1 MSTSAPPPRPWY
13 QLPIEEAAR
22 SLLTHPARG
31 LTAPAAAAALATHG
45 PNRITTESGPGG
57 FLRFLRQFHQPLVYL
72 LLLAVG
78 VTLALQEWIDAA
90 VILAVVMVN
99 AAIGF
104 LQESKAEKAIAALG
118 NLVPE
123 EATVIRDGQP
133 RRLRVA
139 EIVPGDLVSL
149 EAGDKVPA
157 DLRLVHTRSLRVEE
171 AMLTGESVPVGK
183 HTDALAGEFPLAE
196 RKNSVFAGSLIT
208 AGVARGLVVATG
220 NQTETG
226 RIAGLIAG
234 ADNLATPL
242 TRQIARFSRLLMIA
256 IVVVAGLAFWI
267 GVLRGNSAF
276 DMFMA
281 AVALAVGA
289 IPEGLPAA
297 VTITLAIGV
306 SRMAKRRA
314 IIRKLPAVETLG
326 STTVICSDKTGTLT
340 RNEMTVQSI
349 VAGGQIHAVSGVGYA
364 ADGHIEELDTPNV
377 ALHATLLC
385 GLLCN
390 DARLIQKDATHAI
403 EGDPTE
409 AALLVAA
416 AKGGLAVADIIAR
429 HPRIDV
435 IPFAS
440 EQQYMA
446 SLNEVTPGGER
457 TAWIKGSMERLLP
470 RCTARLGSDGAAQAL
485 EADALHAA
493 ADRQAARGLRVLLFA
508 RKRFPA
514 SHGQLGPADL
524 EGDLEFL
531 GLQAM
536 MDPPRTEAVTSV
548 RNCHRAGIRVKMI
561 TGDNL
566 ITARAIAAEIGLG
579 GAGVT
584 ADQLCAF
591 TGKDLA
597 ALSPEALADAAE
609 RATVFARVE
618 PEQKLRLVQALQG
631 RNHVVA
637 MTGDGVNDAPALR
650 QANIG
655 VAMGITGTD
664 VAKGAADMLLTDDNF
679 ASIEAAVEE
688 GRGIFDNLTK
698 FIVWTLPTNA
708 GEAMILLLAIAMGT
722 ALPALPLHLLW
733 INMTT
738 AVLLGLMLVFEPKES
753 GLMNRPPR
761 DPRAPL
767 INLTLFIRTG
777 LVAIC
782 MTVGAFGLFNWEL
795 SQRGA
800 SLAEARSAVV
810 NVIIAVEMVYLFNC
824 RSLTQSVRSLG
835 WFTNPILLAG
845 VGAMVLLQL
854 AFTYLPLFNR
864 LFHTAPLRGDTWL
877 VIGGIALV
885 VFLIVGIEKWVRSRL
900 NPTRLIK

>member
-1 MSTSAPPPRPWY
+1 
-13 QLPIEEAAR
+13 
-22 SLLTHPARG
+22 
-31 LTAPAAAAALATHG
+31 
-45 PNRITTESGPGG
+45 
-57 FLRFLRQFHQPLVYL
+57 
-72 LLLAVG
+72 VG

>member
-1 MSTSAPPPRPWY
+1 
-13 QLPIEEAAR
+13 
-22 SLLTHPARG
+22 
-31 LTAPAAAAALATHG
+31 
-45 PNRITTESGPGG
+45 
-57 FLRFLRQFHQPLVYL
+57 
-72 LLLAVG
+72 
-78 VTLALQEWIDAA
+78 
-90 VILAVVMVN
+90 
-99 AAIGF
+99 
-104 LQESKAEKAIAALG
+104 
-118 NLVPE
+118 
-123 EATVIRDGQP
+123 
-133 RRLRVA
+133 
-139 EIVPGDLVSL
+139 
-149 EAGDKVPA
+149 
-157 DLRLVHTRSLRVEE
+157 
-171 AMLTGESVPVGK
+171 MLTGESVPVGK

-597 ALSPEALADAAE
+597 ALSPEAFADAAE

-637 MTGDGVNDAPALR
+637 MTGDGVNDATALR

-800 SLAEARSAVV
+800 SLAEARTAVV

-877 VIGGIALV
+877 VIGGIAIV

>member
-1 MSTSAPPPRPWY
+1 MSAEATSAR
-13 QLPIEEAAR
+13 LG
-22 SLLTHPARG
+22 SHLTNG
-31 LTAPAAAAALATHG
+31 LNDADTPSRLATHG
-45 PNRITTESGPGG
+45 PNRITAASSPGAW
-57 FLRFLRQFHQPLVYL
+57 LRFLRQFNQPLVYL
-72 LLLAVG
+72 LIIASA
-78 VTLALQEWIDAA
+78 VTLALQEWIDSA
-90 VILAVVMVN
+90 VILSVVVVN
-99 AAIGF
+99 AVIGF
-104 LQESKAEKAIAALG
+104 LQETRAEKAIAALG
-118 NLVPE
+118 SLVPE
-123 EATVIRDGQP
+123 EATVIRNGRP
-133 RRLRVA
+133 RRIPVA
-139 EIVPGDLVSL
+139 DLVPGDLVSL

-157 DLRLVHTRSLRVEE
+157 DLRLVQTRSLRVEE
-171 AMLTGESVPVGK
+171 AMLTGESASVGK
-183 HTDALAGEFPLAE
+183 HTEQLPDETPLAE
-196 RKNSVFAGSLIT
+196 RKNSAFAGSLIT

-234 ADNLATPL
+234 ADDLVTPL
-242 TRQIARFSRLLMIA
+242 TRQIARFSHLLMMAI
-256 IVVVAGLAFWI
+256 IVVAVLAFWI
-267 GVLRGNSAF
+267 GVQRGNSAF

-281 AVALAVGA
+281 SVALAVGA

-297 VTITLAIGV
+297 ITITLAIGV
-306 SRMAKRRA
+306 GRMARRRA

-340 RNEMTVQSI
+340 RNEMTVQS
-349 VAGGQIHAVSGVGYA
+349 VAAGGQVHAVSGVGYA
-364 ADGHIEELDTPNV
+364 ADGHIDEMDTPNA

-390 DARLIQKDATHAI
+390 DARLLPKNAAHAI

-416 AKGGLAVADIIAR
+416 AKGGLAAPEIPAR

-435 IPFAS
+435 VPFAS

-446 SLNEVTPGGER
+446 SLNEAAPDGER
-457 TAWIKGSMERLLP
+457 IAWIKGSVERLLP
-470 RCTARLGSDGAAQAL
+470 RCTTRLGADGTVQT
-485 EADALHAA
+485 ADASAVQA
-493 ADRQAARGLRVLLFA
+493 EADRQAARGLRVLLFA
-508 RKRFPA
+508 RKRFGPD
-514 SHGQLGPADL
+514 HLRLEPADL
-524 EGDLEFL
+524 EAGLEFL

-548 RNCHRAGIRVKMI
+548 RNCHRAGIHVKMI

-579 GAGVT
+579 GPGVT
-584 ADQLCAF
+584 ARELPAL
-591 TGKDLA
+591 TGKELA
-597 ALSPEALADAAE
+597 ALSSEELAEAAE
-609 RATVFARVE
+609 RTAVFARVE
-618 PEQKLRLVQALQG
+618 PEQKLRLVQALQS

-655 VAMGITGTD
+655 VAMGITGTA

-708 GEAMILLLAIAMGT
+708 GEALMLLLAIAIGS

-738 AVLLGLMLVFEPKES
+738 AILLGLMLVFEPKEA
-753 GLMNRPPR
+753 GLMDRPPR
-761 DPRAPL
+761 NPRAPL
-767 INLTLFIRTG
+767 IDFALFMRTG
-777 LVAIC
+777 LVALC
-782 MTVGAFGLFNWEL
+782 MTAGAFGIFHWEL
-795 SQRGA
+795 SSRAA
-800 SLAEARSAVV
+800 SIEQARTAVV
-810 NVIIAVEMVYLFNC
+810 NTIVAVEMVYLLNC
-824 RSLTQSVRSLG
+824 RSLTHSVRSLG
-835 WFTNPILLAG
+835 WFTNLPVLWGI
-845 VGAMVLLQL
+845 VAMAALQL

-864 LFHTAPLRGDTWL
+864 LFHTAPLPTTTWL
-877 VIGGIALV
+877 AIAAVALA
-885 VFLIVGIEKWVRSRL
+885 VFLIVGMEKWIRFGRRPGTVTA
-900 NPTRLIK
+900 P

>member
-1 MSTSAPPPRPWY
+1 MPTSAPPPRPWY
-13 QLPIEEAAR
+13 LLPIEEAAR
-22 SLLTHPARG
+22 NLATDPARG
-31 LTAPAAAAALATHG
+31 LTATAAAALLASHG
-45 PNRITTESGPGG
+45 PNRITTESGPGV
-57 FLRFLRQFHQPLVYL
+57 LIRFLRQFHQPLVYL
-72 LLLAVG
+72 LLLAAG
-78 VTLALQEWIDAA
+78 VTLALQEWIDAV
-90 VILAVVMVN
+90 VILAVVVVN

-123 EATVIRDGQP
+123 AATVIRDGQP
-133 RRLRVA
+133 RRLPVA

-157 DLRLVHTRSLRVEE
+157 DLRLVQTRSLRVEE

-183 HTDALAGEFPLAE
+183 HTDPLAGEAPLAE

-349 VAGGQIHAVSGVGYA
+349 VAGGQVHAVSGVGYA
-364 ADGHIEELDTPNV
+364 ADGHIEESDTPNA
-377 ALHATLLC
+377 ALHATLVC

-390 DARLIQKDATHAI
+390 DARLIRKDATHAI

-416 AKGGLAVADIIAR
+416 AKGGLAAADIAAR

-435 IPFAS
+435 VPFTS

-457 TAWIKGSMERLLP
+457 IAWIKGSMERLLP
-470 RCTARLGSDGAAQAL
+470 RCTARLGPDGAAQPL
-485 EADALHAA
+485 EAEALHAA

-514 SHGQLGPADL
+514 SHGQIGPADL

-584 ADQLCAF
+584 ADGLSAL

-597 ALSPEALADAAE
+597 VLSPTELADAAE
-609 RATVFARVE
+609 QASVFARVE
-618 PEQKLRLVQALQG
+618 PEQKLRLVQALQS
-631 RNHVVA
+631 RDHVVA

-761 DPRAPL
+761 NPRAPL
-767 INLTLFIRTG
+767 INLTLFMRTG
-777 LVAIC
+777 LVAAC
-782 MTVGAFGLFNWEL
+782 MTIGAFGLFHWEL
-795 SQRGA
+795 SQHGA
-800 SLAEARSAVV
+800 SLAEARTAVV
-810 NVIIAVEMVYLFNC
+810 NVIVAVEVVYLFNC
-824 RSLTQSVRSLG
+824 RSLTHSVRSLG
-835 WFTNPILLAG
+835 WFANPTLLAG
-845 VGAMVLLQL
+845 VAAMILLQL

-877 VIGGIALV
+877 AIGGIALA
-885 VFLIVGIEKWVRSRL
+885 VFLIVGFEKWARARL
-900 NPTRLIK
+900 NPTLVVN

>member
-1 MSTSAPPPRPWY
+1 M
-13 QLPIEEAAR
+13 
-22 SLLTHPARG
+22 
-31 LTAPAAAAALATHG
+31 
-45 PNRITTESGPGG
+45 
-57 FLRFLRQFHQPLVYL
+57 
-72 LLLAVG
+72 G

-800 SLAEARSAVV
+800 SLAEARTAVV